1 MRVGVA
7 IPTWGPFS
15 DVQVLSDVLARVEE
29 LGFESAWFSD
39 HVAIPTYATDRFAP
53 PLFEPLALA
62 GWALSAFPRLR
73 VGTDVLVAPYRHPI
87 LLAAMAG
94 SLDRLSGGRLTLGL
108 GVGYLRGE
116 FDALQVPLDQ
126 RGAITDEVLDALRV
140 LWEGDGPRHFSG
152 TRVRFDD
159 VLPTAVPSNGVALWI
174 GGNGDAA
181 RARAATRGDGWHP
194 LYPDPATYARGRADI
209 EAARARA
216 GRTTPFTY
224 SYSASLCRVLSTR
237 RTEWRWD
244 AGSGA
249 PLRPEYRYAPEFPCG
264 EDGRPL
270 LCGTAEEVR
279 GDVEAYRRAGV
290 DHIVLRV
297 WASTSH
303 QDLDG
308 VMEQLGR
315 WAEVFEL

>member
-7 IPTWGPFS
+7 IPTWGPFG
-15 DVQVLSDVLARVEE
+15 DAEILSDILARVED

-62 GWALSAFPRLR
+62 GWVLSRFPRLR
-73 VGTDVLVAPYRHPI
+73 VGTDVLVAPYRHPV

-94 SLDRLSGGRLTLGL
+94 SIDRLSGGRLTLGL

-116 FDALQVPLDQ
+116 FDALQIPVGR

-140 LWEGDGPRHFSG
+140 LWEGNGPRHFVGSH
-152 TRVRFDD
+152 VRFDE
-159 VLPTAVPSNGVALWI
+159 VLPTAVPTGGVPLWV

-194 LYPDPATYARGRADI
+194 LYPDPATYAKGRADI
-209 EAARARA
+209 EVARERA
-216 GRTTPFTY
+216 GRSTPFTY

-237 RTEWRWD
+237 RTEWRSN
-244 AGSGA
+244 AGPGT
-249 PLRPEYRYAPEFPCG
+249 PLRPEYQYAPDFPYS
-264 EDGRPL
+264 ESGRPL
-270 LCGTAEEVR
+270 LCGTADEVR
-279 GDVEAYRRAGV
+279 GDVEDYRRAGV
-290 DHIVLRV
+290 EHIVLRI

-303 QDLDG
+303 LDLDG
-308 VMEQLGR
+308 VIDQLGR